1 MTSMLVACY
10 SDLGDIISK
19 IHLGLI
25 PRRVSKSTAEQL
37 VVPAEIWCR
46 CREARILR
54 KGWVIGSEITN
65 IMVILHIQTQMIDE
79 RTDQVTVLYS
89 SFFLELLSLLYK
101 GAFVEERGN
110 LSFSRG
116 FKLR

>member
-1 MTSMLVACY
+1 
-10 SDLGDIISK
+10 
-19 IHLGLI
+19 
-25 PRRVSKSTAEQL
+25 
-37 VVPAEIWCR
+37 
-46 CREARILR
+46 
-54 KGWVIGSEITN
+54 
-65 IMVILHIQTQMIDE
+65 MIDE